1 MKLTTFHYAQI
12 ETSPPIKCFVFLVI
26 SFFIAVE
33 SYYLVHAILSQIVEF
48 LLTKLIFLDIF
59 FLLYF
64 HPYLTFCLYW
74 REEKRGWSLF
84 KVPFV
89 EDCHYSICLIVFW
102 RLRLQSCLYLNWH
115 QVHLAQKFF
124 LRSVLNN
131 QRYLLSMW
139 LPETM
144 DKSWVKQEISNKTF
158 GGNLGTLKN

>member
-1 MKLTTFHYAQI
+1 MLCLLSYFIFHHCRI
-12 ETSPPIKCFVFLVI
+12 FLFGTCNFESNPRV
-26 SFFIAVE
+26 STNKTDFFR
-33 SYYLVHAILSQIVEF
+33 YILSS
-48 LLTKLIFLDIF
+48 L
-59 FLLYF
+59 F

-74 REEKRGWSLF
+74 RKEKRGWSLF

-89 EDCHYSICLIVFW
+89 EDCHYSICLVVFW
-102 RLRLQSCLYLNWH
+102 RLHLQSCLYVNSH

-139 LPETM
+139 QPETM

-158 GGNLGTLKN
+158 GGNLGTLNLEVYVQVYL